1 MNLPNKIVSGF
12 WKEGHVQGIAVDA
25 DRGHVYYSFTTI
37 LLKTDLQGKPLGS
50 VRNLAGHLGCITF
63 DGKRRRVYGSL
74 ELKHDAIGKGII
86 DRTGWD
92 PCQEDNFYLVS
103 FDIDRIDRM
112 GLDAEADGIMRSVW
126 LKDVVDDYAATDPV
140 SGQKH
145 HYGCSGFDGTGLGPV
160 FGADPDSPEKIMV
173 AYGIY
178 SQVDRTDNDHQVL
191 LQFDP
196 SIFDAYG
203 QPLNQTAPHH
213 NGPEKAEARYFLYT
227 GNTHWGMQNLEYD
240 PASRLWLAAVYKG
253 KKEDFTNFPLFLIDG
268 AVAPRTEALTGRN
281 GEIGKVLTL
290 AQVGE
295 TGLHGIPGCQFPL
308 GSTGVCALGDGRF
321 YFSDPVKNLEE
332 KTFCSEVLLHR
343 MDKNDPMLFIPCE

>member
-1 MNLPNKIVSGF
+1 MNLPTKIVSGF

-25 DRGHVYYSFTTI
+25 EHGHIYYSFTTI

-112 GLDAEADGIMRSVW
+112 GLDAEADGIMHAVW
-126 LKDVVDDYAATDPV
+126 LRDVVDDYAAVDPV
-140 SGQKH
+140 SGRKH

-160 FGADPDSPEKIMV
+160 FGAAPDSPEKIVV

-178 SQVDRTDNDHQVL
+178 SQTDRTDNDHQVL

-196 SIFDAYG
+196 GIFEAYG
-203 QPLNQTAPHH
+203 QPLNQTTPHH
-213 NGPEKAEARYFLYT
+213 SGPDKAEERFFLYT
-227 GNTHWGMQNLEYD
+227 GNTRWGMQNLEYD
-240 PASRLWLAAVYKG
+240 PASRMWLAAVYKG
-253 KKEDFTNFPLFLIDG
+253 EKEGFTNFPLFLIDG
-268 AVAPRTEALTGRN
+268 TAAPHTVPLTGRD
-281 GEIGKVLTL
+281 GEVGKVLTL
-290 AQVGE
+290 AQ
-295 TGLHGIPGCQFPL
+295 TGTTGQHDIPGCHFPL

-321 YFSDPVKNLEE
+321 YFSNPIRNLEE
-332 KTFCSEVLLHR
+332 KTFCCEAQLYR
-343 MDKNDPMLFIPCE
+343 MDKTSEQLFVPCE